1 MSKCIILLHG
11 NSASSKYMMPIIPY
25 LDGYETILNLDLAM
39 HGQNKEPVKRL
50 SVEYCSEQVWKT
62 MQDQEIDS
70 ADFIGYSDGANV
82 ILRLAQ
88 DHPNVVGK
96 AVLLSPTTRTR
107 AMHLHWVILISSA
120 FFMTWLIRYIPA
132 LNRVHQ
138 RMRMMLFYRLAERSM
153 AGDFSLYFAERD
165 MITKEDQ
172 HRVENLLGI
181 KSKIVVGAN
190 HFNLV
195 KKWVAN
201 YVLIEFS

>member
-88 DHPNVVGK
+88 DRNM
-96 AVLLSPTTRTR
+96 ST
-107 AMHLHWVILISSA
+107 
-120 FFMTWLIRYIPA
+120 
-132 LNRVHQ
+132 
-138 RMRMMLFYRLAERSM
+138 
-153 AGDFSLYFAERD
+153 
-165 MITKEDQ
+165 
-172 HRVENLLGI
+172 
-181 KSKIVVGAN
+181 
-190 HFNLV
+190 
-195 KKWVAN
+195 
-201 YVLIEFS
+201 